1 MTEVSCTVPV
11 AVEGCVLIGKQKKM
25 STYFLGNKQFKSKL
39 LTDDKVR

>member
-11 AVEGCVLIGKQKKM
+11 DVEGCVLIGKQKM